1 MTDTRIQQVIDLMA
15 RFAEQTGEGK
25 RYLWTDAFAV
35 TNYLGLARATGEQRF
50 IDLAR
55 VLIDQVH
62 RVLGRHRPEGG
73 RSGWISG
80 RSESE
85 GAAHP
90 TVGGLRIG
98 KAMDERAAH
107 EPPNERLEWDRDGQY
122 FHYLTK
128 WMHALDQTARV
139 TGDLWYNCWARE
151 LAATAHRT
159 FVYALLDGSGR
170 MYWKMSIDLTRPL
183 VPSMGQH
190 DPLDGYV
197 TYLQLLDTPLP
208 PDSCAASSL
217 DTAIAD
223 FASMLDLN
231 RLATD
236 DALGI
241 GGLLI
246 DAYRFAQL
254 GDGRDEELLE
264 ASLEAVLGGLDEFAR
279 WHLQTPLQARRR
291 LAFRELG
298 LAAGLAAI
306 ARLRDI
312 APEPLRPLIGELERY
327 APLRNALQTFW
338 LQPENQRTDTW
349 HEHADMNTV
358 MLATSLLPDAF
369 LTLHRPGQAP
379 AASEGA
385 GERERFNSQPER
397 EQRGDGE
404 GGEERGSRQTSHT
417 A

>member
-1 MTDTRIQQVIDLMA
+1 
-15 RFAEQTGEGK
+15 
-25 RYLWTDAFAV
+25 
-35 TNYLGLARATGEQRF
+35 
-50 IDLAR
+50 
-55 VLIDQVH
+55 
-62 RVLGRHRPEGG
+62 
-73 RSGWISG
+73 
-80 RSESE
+80 
-85 GAAHP
+85 
-90 TVGGLRIG
+90 
-98 KAMDERAAH
+98 
-107 EPPNERLEWDRDGQY
+107 
-122 FHYLTK
+122 
-128 WMHALDQTARV
+128 
-139 TGDLWYNCWARE
+139 
-151 LAATAHRT
+151 
-159 FVYALLDGSGR
+159 
-170 MYWKMSIDLTRPL
+170 
-183 VPSMGQH
+183 MGQH

-223 FASMLDLN
+223 FASMLDLD

-327 APLRNALQTFW
+327 APLRNALETFW
-338 LQPENQRTDTW
+338 LQPENQRTDAW
-349 HEHADMNTV
+349 HEHADINTV

-369 LTLHRPGQAP
+369 FTLHRPGQAP
-379 AASEGA
+379 AAGDRV
-385 GERERFNSQPER
+385 GERGRFNSQPE
-397 EQRGDGE
+397 GE
-404 GGEERGSRQTSHT
+404 EGEERGSRQTSQT